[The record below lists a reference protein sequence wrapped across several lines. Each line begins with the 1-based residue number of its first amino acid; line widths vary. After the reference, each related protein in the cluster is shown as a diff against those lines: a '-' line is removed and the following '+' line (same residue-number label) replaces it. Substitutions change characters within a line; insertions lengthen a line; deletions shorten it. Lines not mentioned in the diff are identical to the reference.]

1 MLLTKLTPTL
11 WTKDL
16 QETVDF
22 YTSVLGFVCKGFQP
36 DHGWASLEKDK
47 ITIMLTLPPDH
58 SEFSKPSFT
67 GSLYLFTD
75 NAKSEWSRLK
85 DRVEVSYPIEDF
97 DYGMRE
103 FGILDNNGYLIQYGQ
118 EI

>member
-1 MLLTKLTPTL
+1 MTVKKLIPTL
-11 WTKDL
+11 WTNDL
-16 QETVDF
+16 QDTLNF
-22 YTSVLGFVCKGFQP
+22 YTSVLDFECKELELDF
-36 DHGWASLEKDK
+36 GWASLEKDEVS
-47 ITIMLTLPPDH
+47 IMLSLPPDS

-75 NAKSEWSRLK
+75 DAKSEWSRLK
-85 DRVEVSYPIEDF
+85 EKVEISYPIEDF
-97 DYGMRE
+97 NYGMRE